1 MSRASWL
8 RLVAG
13 ALVLAVVV
21 WRVGTGPFL
30 DGLRSV
36 DATALVLAVVIGLPT
51 TVCCAW
57 RWRLVA
63 RDLGLS
69 VSMRDAVPAYYGSQ
83 FLNTVLPGGV
93 LGDLHRGVSHGRA
106 ARDIGGGVR
115 AVVWERVAGQTVQV
129 TVTVAVLA
137 LLPSPAGWPW
147 LLVGSLA
154 LTAGA
159 VLVLWVAGVRRH
171 WPAITAASM
180 LALTGHVTTFLV
192 AARTAGVSARP
203 GQLLPLALL
212 VLVAMAVPANLA
224 GWGPREGMAAWAF
237 GAAGLGASQGVSTAV
252 VYGVM
257 AFVASLPGVVVLV
270 LSWRRTPAPDRV
282 PEPVGGS
289 HA

>member
-1 MSRASWL
+1 MSRAAWM
-8 RLVAG
+8 RLATG
-13 ALVLAVVV
+13 AVVLGIVV

-36 DATALVLAVVIGLPT
+36 DLTSLVLGVVIGLPT

-57 RWRLVA
+57 RWRTVA

-69 VSMRDAVPAYYGSQ
+69 ISMRDAVPAYYRSQ
-83 FLNTVLPGGV
+83 FLNSVLPGGV

-106 ARDIGGGVR
+106 ARDTGGGVR

-129 TVTVAVLA
+129 GVTVGALA
-137 LLPSPAGWPW
+137 LLPSPARWPW
-147 LLVGSLA
+147 VLVGGLVLA
-154 LTAGA
+154 AGS
-159 VLVLWVAGVRRH
+159 VLVLRVAGVRRH
-171 WPAITAASM
+171 WPTMTAASL
-180 LALTGHVTTFLV
+180 LALTGHVTTFFV
-192 AARTAGVSARP
+192 AARTAGSSASIA
-203 GQLLPLALL
+203 QLLPLALL
-212 VLVAMAVPANLA
+212 VLFAMTVPANLA

-257 AFVASLPGVVVLV
+257 AFAANLPGVVVLMS
-270 LSWRRTPAPDRV
+270 SWRRTAPPARI
-282 PEPVGGS
+282 PETVGGS